1 MEPSIPND
9 VLLFI
14 RRYIHRLETLEVL
27 ALLHSTPGRS
37 WSAKQV
43 SDEMRSSP
51 VAAETA
57 LAALVA
63 HGLIAREGAEFSFRP
78 TRAELAEQTRRLL
91 ACYKDKRTG
100 VIAAIFAAPRP
111 AILSF
116 AEAFKI
122 KKGKPDG

>member
-1 MEPSIPND
+1 
-9 VLLFI
+9 
-14 RRYIHRLETLEVL
+14 VL
-27 ALLHSTPGRS
+27 ALLQSTPGRS

-43 SDEMRSSP
+43 SDQMRSSP

-57 LAALVA
+57 LATLVG
-63 HGLIAREGAEFSFRP
+63 HGLVAREGAEFTFRP
-78 TRAELAEQTRRLL
+78 ARAELEEQTRRLV

-100 VIAAIFAAPRP
+100 VIAAIFSSPAP

-122 KKGKPDG
+122 KKGNPDG

>member
-1 MEPSIPND
+1 
-9 VLLFI
+9 
-14 RRYIHRLETLEVL
+14 LETLEVL

-51 VAAETA
+51 IAAETA
-57 LAALVA
+57 LGTLLGHGLVA
-63 HGLIAREGAEFSFRP
+63 RDAGGFSFRP
-78 TRAELAEQTRRLL
+78 ARPDLEEQIRRLL

-100 VIAAIFAAPRP
+100 VIAAIFSAPAP

-122 KKGKPDG
+122 KKGKSDG